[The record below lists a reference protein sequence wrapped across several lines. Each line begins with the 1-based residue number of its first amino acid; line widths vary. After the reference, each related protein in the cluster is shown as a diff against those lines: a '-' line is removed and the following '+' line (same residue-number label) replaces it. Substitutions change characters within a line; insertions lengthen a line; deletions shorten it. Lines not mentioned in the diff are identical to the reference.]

1 MTDYKYKLEK
11 YAGRTTRHECPN
23 CNTKL
28 SFARYVDEQGNYIA
42 ENVGRCNREDKC
54 GYHLTPSEYFR
65 NKGVVYTPTIQVEKK
80 PLPPTDYIPEEMMIR
95 TLNTENNFIQF
106 LTKYFP
112 LIDVANTINKYRIG
126 DAKDGKVI
134 YWQID
139 QEDRIRTGK
148 IMLYNPETGKRVKNV
163 AGSFDW
169 VHRHVKSPY
178 QLKQCLY
185 GLHLIK
191 KSTKPIGVVESEKSA
206 IIASLTIPEYTW
218 VATGGKQNYR
228 LLEDLKGYDVTLFPD
243 LGAYSDWSKH
253 ATKYGF
259 KVSQLLEQVATDA
272 DKKNGLDIADYILNE
287 KKNEYEGRTNKAV

>member
-1 MTDYKYKLEK
+1 MKDYKYHLQK

-23 CNTKL
+23 CKTQL
-28 SFARYVDEQGNYIA
+28 SFARYVDERGSYIA
-42 ENVGRCNREDKC
+42 DTVGRCNREDKC
-54 GYHLTPSEYFR
+54 GYHLSPSEYFR
-65 NKGVVYTPTIQVEKK
+65 NKGIDYTPTIKVVPK
-80 PLPPTDYIPEEMMIR
+80 PLPPTDYIPEEMMVK

-112 LIDVANTINKYRIG
+112 LKDVAKTINKYRIG
-126 DAKDGKVI
+126 DAKDGKII

-139 QEDRIRTGK
+139 KEDRIRTGK
-148 IMLYNPETGKRVKNV
+148 IMLYSPETGKRVKNV

-178 QLKQCLY
+178 QLSQCLY
-185 GLHLIK
+185 GLHLVK
-191 KSTKPIGVVESEKSA
+191 KSTTPIAVVESEKSA

-228 LLEDLKGYDVTLFPD
+228 LLADLIGYDATLFPD
-243 LGAYSDWSKH
+243 LGAYQDWSKY

-259 KVSQLLEQVATDA
+259 KMSQLLEQVATDI
-272 DKKNGLDIADYILNE
+272 DKENGLDIADYIINE
-287 KKNEYEGRTNKAV
+287 KITENERQINKAI